1 MDKQTLIAYLYGEL
15 SDAEA
20 AQVRR
25 FLDEN
30 PAAKAEWEALSA
42 TRRQLQQLPDE
53 PVTEPLI
60 FSPIATRQPTFAW
73 RNWAAAAA
81 GLVGVVLLAALFNV
95 RISYRDHELAIRF
108 GEGQR
113 SEVRGQK
120 AENRQVNQK
129 NQVRSE
135 VKNSIAE
142 NTETSV
148 TDSRLTE
155 NVAKTSDTETL
166 VTIAELEQKLQKQ
179 IQELRTQQTILASKK
194 TGGATNE
201 QTVALLTQLQQEN
214 YETMQ
219 QLLKLASQQQQQYSQ
234 QLLTQFSEYLETQ
247 RAEDLEKIN
256 AVLTNIVQNTDQKQ
270 EQTDYILTQLISKVS
285 EKDKATGK
293 KN

>member
-15 SDAEA
+15 NDSEA
-20 AQVRR
+20 ARVRQ
-25 FLDEN
+25 FLEEN

-42 TRRQLQQLPDE
+42 TRQQLQQLPDE
-53 PVTEPLI
+53 PATEPLV
-60 FSPIATRQPTFAW
+60 FSSLAVRQPAFAW
-73 RNWAAAAA
+73 RNWTAAAA

-108 GEGQR
+108 GNGQ
-113 SEVRGQK
+113 SGEV
-120 AENRQVNQK
+120 NRANQS
-129 NQVRSE
+129 NQVQSE
-135 VKNSIAE
+135 VKNNVTE
-142 NTETSV
+142 NAKTSV
-148 TDSRLTE
+148 PDSRLTE
-155 NVAKTSDTETL
+155 NVGRKPGTEML
-166 VTIAELEQKLQKQ
+166 AGISVLEQKLQKQ
-179 IQELRTQQTILASKK
+179 IQELRVQQAVLASKK
-194 TGGATNE
+194 TGSVTNE
-201 QTVALLTQLQQEN
+201 QTAALLAQLQQEN